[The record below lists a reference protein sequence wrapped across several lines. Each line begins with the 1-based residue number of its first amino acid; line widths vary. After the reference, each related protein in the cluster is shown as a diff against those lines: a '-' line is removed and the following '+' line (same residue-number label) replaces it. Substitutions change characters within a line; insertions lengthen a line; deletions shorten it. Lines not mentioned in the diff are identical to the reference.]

1 MGSGS
6 KIVKYLSSTLFLLI
20 CIHSF
25 KNSLMYL
32 SKSDFKVASNCPSKL
47 YFKKKRFPSL
57 MNDNPYLQFLADG
70 GYMVEK
76 IATRIHEIN

>member
-1 MGSGS
+1 
-6 KIVKYLSSTLFLLI
+6 
-20 CIHSF
+20 
-25 KNSLMYL
+25 MYL